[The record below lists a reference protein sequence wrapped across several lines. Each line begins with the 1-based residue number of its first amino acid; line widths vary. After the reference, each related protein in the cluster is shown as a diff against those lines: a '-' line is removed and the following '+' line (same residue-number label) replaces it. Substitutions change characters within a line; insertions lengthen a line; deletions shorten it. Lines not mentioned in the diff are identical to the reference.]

1 MVRTEYC
8 GCAYPGCLLC
18 SEECRVL
25 QSIQQD
31 LAADSLKKADG
42 FVGTAEQDQYD
53 ECEEAV
59 MGVLSHVR
67 RVARQWKVSNLVLF
81 LPVVL

>member
-1 MVRTEYC
+1 M
-8 GCAYPGCLLC
+8 
-18 SEECRVL
+18 
-25 QSIQQD
+25 
-31 LAADSLKKADG
+31 ADSLKKADG
-42 FVGTAEQDQYD
+42 FVGTAEQDHYD

-81 LPVVL
+81 LPVVNSGVNAGYSKQIQVLRRTWIACEFLPYECYR